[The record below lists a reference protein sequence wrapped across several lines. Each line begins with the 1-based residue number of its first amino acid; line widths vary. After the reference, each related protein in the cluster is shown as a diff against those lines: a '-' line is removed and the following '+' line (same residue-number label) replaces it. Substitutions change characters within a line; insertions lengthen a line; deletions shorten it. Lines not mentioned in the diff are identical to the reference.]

1 MNLKK
6 ALYFPI
12 SLVLTC
18 GFALAQTPAVP
29 PAPPA
34 PGQPPT
40 AFSMF
45 FSHGGFMGV
54 HTEDITKENLARYQ
68 MRDVRGVGITEVI
81 KDSPAEKAGL
91 RKDDVIVRFE
101 GDNITSTRKLARLV
115 SEVAPDHTVRLTIV
129 RGGSEQEVNVTVGKH
144 TGYLNT
150 FRQLEG
156 MKGFEGLKDLKELE
170 KFKNFKNLPPGAQV
184 WKWDGQPGFGPEGF
198 AFSFGGGRRIGV
210 TTMPLTKQ
218 LGDYFGIADGKGVLV
233 TGVTDDS
240 PAARA
245 GLKAGDVIIS
255 VDGEK
260 VDGSGDVSR
269 AINKKK
275 EGDVTLT
282 VVREKNQ
289 RTFTVTPKEA
299 EPVVPGAAPRVGRVI
314 IPPVVIP
321 SVELGTVPAINV
333 VTPRIELPV
342 IPEIHFEVGPGG
354 KPRIIRAGAG
364 EPI

>member
-6 ALYFPI
+6 AFYFPI

-34 PGQPPT
+34 PPAPGQPAT

-45 FSHGGFMGV
+45 FNHGGFMGV

-115 SEVAPDHTVRLTIV
+115 SEVAPDHTVRLTIS
-129 RGGSEQEVNVTVGKH
+129 RGGSEQDVNVTIGKH
-144 TGYLNT
+144 TGYVNT

-156 MKGFEGLKDLKELE
+156 MKGHFKEFE
-170 KFKNFKNLPPGAQV
+170 KFKEFKNLPPGAQV
-184 WKWDGQPGFGPEGF
+184 WKWDGQPGFGPESF

-289 RTFTVTPKEA
+289 RTFTVTPKAA

-321 SVELGTVPAINV
+321 SVELGTLPAINV

-342 IPEIHFEVGPGG
+342 IPEIHFEIGPGG
-354 KPRIIRAGAG
+354 KPRIIRSDAGQ
-364 EPI
+364 PI

>member
-6 ALYFPI
+6 AFYLPV
-12 SLVLTC
+12 LLALTC
-18 GFALAQTPAVP
+18 GFALAQTPVP

-34 PGQPPT
+34 PPRPPT

-45 FSHGGFMGV
+45 FNQGAFLGV
-54 HTEDITKENLARYQ
+54 HTEDISKENLARYH
-68 MRDVRGVGITEVI
+68 MSDVRGVGITEVV

-101 GDNITSTRKLARLV
+101 GDNITSTRKLSRLV
-115 SEVAPDHTVRLTIV
+115 SEVAPDHTVRLTIS

-144 TGYLNT
+144 AGYMNT

-156 MKGFEGLKDLKELE
+156 LKGLEGLKHLE
-170 KFKNFKNLPPGAQV
+170 KFKEFKNLAPGARV
-184 WKWDGQPGFGPEGF
+184 WKWDGHSGVDPESF
-198 AFSFGGGRRIGV
+198 VFSFGGGRRIGV
-210 TTMPLTKQ
+210 TTTPLTKQ
-218 LGDYFGIADGKGVLV
+218 LGDYFGIADGKGVLI

-240 PAARA
+240 PAAKA
-245 GLKAGDVIIS
+245 GLRAGDVIIS

-282 VVREKNQ
+282 VVRDKNQ
-289 RTFTVTPKEA
+289 RSFTVTPNTA
-299 EPVVPGAAPRVGRVI
+299 EPMVPGAAPRVGRVI
-314 IPPVVIP
+314 IP
-321 SVELGTVPAINV
+321 SVELGTIPAINI
-333 VTPRIELPV
+333 VTPRVELPV
-342 IPEIHFEVGPGG
+342 IPEIHVEVGPGG
-354 KPRIIRAGAG
+354 KPRIIRSSAGQ
-364 EPI
+364 PI

>member
-6 ALYFPI
+6 GFYLPV
-12 SLVLTC
+12 SLALTC
-18 GFALAQTPAVP
+18 GFALAQTPVP

-34 PGQPPT
+34 PPKPPT

-45 FSHGGFMGV
+45 FNQGGFLGV
-54 HTEDITKENLARYQ
+54 HTEDISKENLARYQ
-68 MRDVRGVGITEVI
+68 MSDVRGVGITEVV

-101 GDNITSTRKLARLV
+101 GDNITSTRKLSRLV
-115 SEVAPDHTVRLTIV
+115 SEVAPDHTVRLTIS

-144 TGYLNT
+144 AGYMNT

-156 MKGFEGLKDLKELE
+156 MKGLEGLKNLE
-170 KFKNFKNLPPGAQV
+170 KFKEFKNLPPGARV
-184 WKWDGQPGFGPEGF
+184 WKWDGKSGVDHDGF
-198 AFSFGGGRRIGV
+198 AFYFGGGRRIGV
-210 TTMPLTKQ
+210 TTTPLTKQ
-218 LGDYFGIADGKGVLV
+218 LGDYFGVADGKGVLI

-245 GLKAGDVIIS
+245 GLRAGDVIIS

-282 VVREKNQ
+282 VVRDKNQ
-289 RTFTVTPKEA
+289 RSFTVTPSAA

-314 IPPVVIP
+314 IP
-321 SVELGTVPAINV
+321 SVELGTIPAINI
-333 VTPRIELPV
+333 VTPRVELPV
-342 IPEIHFEVGPGG
+342 IPEIHVEVGPGG
-354 KPRIIRAGAG
+354 KPRIIRSSEGQ
-364 EPI
+364 PI

>member
-6 ALYFPI
+6 ALYFPV
-12 SLVLTC
+12 SLALTC
-18 GFALAQTPAVP
+18 GFVFAQTPAPAAP
-29 PAPPA
+29 PAPPV
-34 PGQPPT
+34 PGQPM

-45 FSHGGFMGV
+45 FNNGSFLGV
-54 HTEDITKENLARYQ
+54 RTEDITKENLARYH
-68 MRDVRGVGITEVI
+68 MRDVRGVGITEVV

-101 GDNITSTRKLARLV
+101 GDNVTSTRKLSRLV
-115 SEVAPDHTVRLTIV
+115 SEVAPDHTARLTIS
-129 RGGSEQEVNVTVGKH
+129 RGGSEQDVNVTIGRHAGAV
-144 TGYLNT
+144 NT
-150 FRQLEG
+150 FRHLEQLKGLEG
-156 MKGFEGLKDLKELE
+156 FKDFE
-170 KFKNFKNLPPGAQV
+170 KFKDFKNLPPGAQV
-184 WKWDGQPGFGPEGF
+184 WRWDPKDGSNPGNF

-210 TTMPLTKQ
+210 TTTPLTKQ

-245 GLKAGDVIIS
+245 GIRAGDVIVS

-260 VDGSGDVSR
+260 VEGSGDVSR

-275 EGDVTLT
+275 DGDVTLT

-289 RTFTVTPKEA
+289 RSFTVTPKAA
-299 EPVVPGAAPRVGRVI
+299 EPIVPGATPRVGRVI
-314 IPPVVIP
+314 IPRI
-321 SVELGTVPAINV
+321 EINAMPTING

-342 IPEIHFEVGPGG
+342 IPEINFEIGPGG
-354 KPRIIRAGAG
+354 KARVIRDNAAQ
-364 EPI
+364 PI

>member
-6 ALYFPI
+6 ALYFPV
-12 SLVLTC
+12 SLALAC
-18 GFALAQTPAVP
+18 GFALAQTPATP

-34 PGQPPT
+34 PGQPAT

-45 FSHGGFMGV
+45 FNQGGFLGV
-54 HTEDITKENLARYQ
+54 HTEDISKENLARYN
-68 MRDVRGVGITEVI
+68 MREVRGVGITEIV

-101 GDNITSTRKLARLV
+101 GDNITSTRKLSRLV
-115 SEVAPDHTVRLTIV
+115 SEVAPDHTVRLTIS
-129 RGGSEQEVNVTVGKH
+129 RGGSEQEVNVTIGKH
-144 TGYLNT
+144 AGYVNT
-150 FRQLEG
+150 LRQLEG
-156 MKGFEGLKDLKELE
+156 MKAYEGLKDLKE
-170 KFKNFKNLPPGAQV
+170 FKQFKNLPPGAQV
-184 WKWDGQPGFGPEGF
+184 WKWEGQPGVGPESF

-218 LGDYFGIADGKGVLV
+218 LGDYFGIGDGKGVLV
-233 TGVTDDS
+233 TGVTADS

-245 GLKAGDVIIS
+245 GLRAGDVIIS

-260 VDGSGDVSR
+260 VDGSGDISR

-289 RTFTVTPKEA
+289 RTFTVTPKAA
-299 EPVVPGAAPRVGRVI
+299 EPVVPGARVGRVI
-314 IPPVVIP
+314 MPRVQVGPI
-321 SVELGTVPAINV
+321 PAINI
-333 VTPRIELPV
+333 VTPRIELPI
-342 IPEIHFEVGPGG
+342 IPEIRIEVGDDDGN
-354 KPRIIRAGAG
+354 PRVIRRRAGQ
-364 EPI
+364 PI

>member
-6 ALYFPI
+6 AIYFPV
-12 SLVLTC
+12 SLALAC
-18 GFALAQTPAVP
+18 GFALAQTPAP
-29 PAPPA
+29 PPTPLG
-34 PGQPPT
+34 PGEPPT

-45 FSHGGFMGV
+45 FGHGGFLGV
-54 HTEDITKENLARYQ
+54 HTEDINKENLGRYN
-68 MRDVRGVGITEVI
+68 MRDVRGVGITEVV

-101 GDNITSTRKLARLV
+101 GENITSTRKLSRLV
-115 SEVAPDHTVRLTIV
+115 SEVAPDHTVRLTIS
-129 RGGSEQEVNVTVGKH
+129 RGGSEQEVSVTVGKH
-144 TGYLNT
+144 AGYVNT
-150 FRQLEG
+150 FRPLEG
-156 MKGFEGLKDLKELE
+156 MKAWEGLKDLKE
-170 KFKNFKNLPPGAQV
+170 FKEFKNLPPGAQV
-184 WKWDGQPGFGPEGF
+184 WKWEGQPGVNPENF
-198 AFSFGGGRRIGV
+198 VFSFGGGRRIGV

-240 PAARA
+240 PAGRA
-245 GLKAGDVIIS
+245 GIRAGDVIIS

-282 VVREKNQ
+282 VVRDKNQ
-289 RTFTVTPKEA
+289 RTFTVTPKAA
-299 EPVVPGAAPRVGRVI
+299 EPPVPGAAPRVGRLIVPRVQVGAI
-314 IPPVVIP
+314 
-321 SVELGTVPAINV
+321 PAINV

-342 IPEIHFEVGPGG
+342 LPEIRIEVGDDDGT
-354 KPRIIRAGAG
+354 PRVIRRGARQ
-364 EPI
+364 PI

>member
-6 ALYFPI
+6 ALYFAV
-12 SLVLTC
+12 SLALTC
-18 GFALAQTPAVP
+18 GFALAQTPEVP

-34 PGQPPT
+34 PPAPGAPAT

-45 FSHGGFMGV
+45 FGHGGFLGV
-54 HTEDITKENLARYQ
+54 HTEDVSKENLARYN
-68 MRDVRGVGITEVI
+68 MREVRGVGITESI

-101 GDNITSTRKLARLV
+101 GDNITSTRKLSRLV
-115 SEVAPDHTVRLTIV
+115 SEVAPDHTVRLTIS
-129 RGGSEQEVNVTVGKH
+129 RGGSEQEVNVTIGKH
-144 TGYLNT
+144 AGYVNT

-156 MKGFEGLKDLKELE
+156 MKGFEGLKDLKQ
-170 KFKNFKNLPPGAQV
+170 FKNLAPGAQFY
-184 WKWDGQPGFGPEGF
+184 KWDGRSGVDPEGF
-198 AFSFGGGRRIGV
+198 VFSFGGGRRIGV

-218 LGDYFGIADGKGVLV
+218 LGDYFGIADSKGVLI

-245 GLKAGDVIIS
+245 GIQAGDVIIS

-282 VVREKNQ
+282 VVRDKNQ
-289 RTFTVTPKEA
+289 RTFTVTPKAA

-314 IPPVVIP
+314 VPRVQVGAI
-321 SVELGTVPAINV
+321 PAINI

-342 IPEIHFEVGPGG
+342 IPEIRIEVGDEGG
-354 KPRIIRAGAG
+354 STRVIRRGAQ
-364 EPI
+364 PI